1 MYEPRKNVTAE
12 RYRFR
17 KMKQALDE
25 SIEDYKNLEMISKNA
40 EQQNWRFRLRHRIIK
55 CSWRILQQKTSTKG

>member
-1 MYEPRKNVTAE
+1 MYEPQKNVTAE

-25 SIEDYKNLEMISKNA
+25 SIAEYKN
-40 EQQNWRFRLRHRIIK
+40 RLWIQSERCRIADRDDQI
-55 CSWRILQQKTSTKG
+55 RID